1 MISTHSSLLPFRR
14 LGPALLCLTVA
25 LSSGCRK
32 TQSAR
37 EQPINRE
44 PGAAQFDVCGLIQA
58 PEMENVIGSPV
69 KETKG
74 SGRSDEGLRVTQCYY
89 LAGDPSKSVSLA
101 VTDRDPAVS
110 TNRGANE
117 YWEQTFGRYEKDEET
132 KESDA
137 DKAKKE
143 SLREHGRGDKEEEE
157 ARPPKKISGIG
168 DEAFWSG
175 NRVGGALYVLKK
187 SKGAFVRVSVGG
199 ADGEEKKIEKSKA
212 LASKALDRL

>member
-1 MISTHSSLLPFRR
+1 MTFTHSFLSLVRR
-14 LGPALLCLTVA
+14 HGPALLCLPLI
-25 LSSGCRK
+25 LSGGCKK
-32 TQSAR
+32 TQSVR
-37 EQPINRE
+37 EQPVNRE

-58 PEMENVIGSPV
+58 QEMENIIGSPV

-74 SGRSDEGLRVTQCYY
+74 SGRSNEGLRVTQCYY
-89 LAGDPSKSVSLA
+89 LAGDSSKSVSLA

-117 YWEQTFGRYEKDEET
+117 YWEQTFGRYDKDEET

-143 SLREHGRGDKEEEE
+143 SLREHGRGEEEE
-157 ARPPKKISGIG
+157 ESRPPKKISGIG

-187 SKGAFVRVSVGG
+187 SKDAFVRVSVGG
-199 ADGEEKKIEKSKA
+199 ADSEEKKIEKSKA